1 MHWWY
6 RLKSHISLHLQWIC
20 SCHNEV
26 VINNSS
32 WSVLPFSYSITKHKC
47 IAHLILSWERHPQLW
62 NGESCFLFFLAVT
75 EGPLSLLLISIWKK
89 KMHTQTQQILDIQL
103 HFHAADG
110 EDSLFR
116 PDGVIKTALC
126 STYFFMSGAS
136 NIINFSSISLLSHTE
151 NTNLKT
157 AASRF
162 IADRENKPLENNK
175 PGQGLCGSR
184 VKKPIFHS
192 IIQYSCCHQ

>member
-1 MHWWY
+1 MHCTFNLIV
-6 RLKSHISLHLQWIC
+6 RKTSTALKWRKLFSFF
-20 SCHNEV
+20 SCCDWRP
-26 VINNSS
+26 S
-32 WSVLPFSYSITKHKC
+32 
-47 IAHLILSWERHPQLW
+47 
-62 NGESCFLFFLAVT
+62 ESAFNFNL
-75 EGPLSLLLISIWKK
+75 KK